1 MTILAVID
9 DIVRSKRAVRIGYDL
24 ATRYDDTLTVLHVIP
39 REDYEEHKENLEGI
53 AEFSDF
59 TLDQEQGSAEQFARE
74 FAIEAIEDVDMDRI
88 EPLGRVGDTAEEVL
102 READRIDPR
111 YLVIS
116 GRRRSRVG
124 KALFGDTAQEI
135 LLNANCPVVTSLNEE

>member
-1 MTILAVID
+1 MTILAVIN
-9 DIVRSKRAVRIGYDL
+9 DIERSKRAVRIGYDL
-24 ATRYDDTLTVLHVIP
+24 ATRYDDTLTALYVIP
-39 REDYEEHKENLEGI
+39 QEDYEEHREDHQDI
-53 AEFSDF
+53 
-59 TLDQEQGSAEQFARE
+59 TLDQEQESAERFALE
-74 FAIEAIEDVDMDRI
+74 FIQETIEDVDMDLI
-88 EPLGRVGDTAEEVL
+88 EPLGQVGDVADEVL

-135 LLNANCPVVTSLNEE
+135 LLNANCPVITSLGEA